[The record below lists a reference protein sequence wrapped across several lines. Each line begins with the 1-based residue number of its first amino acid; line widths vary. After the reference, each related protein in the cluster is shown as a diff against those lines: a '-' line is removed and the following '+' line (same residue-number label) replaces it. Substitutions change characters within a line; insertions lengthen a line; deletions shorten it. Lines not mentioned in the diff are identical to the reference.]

1 MKRLITTLAIAT
13 TVFTGCSDDSSS
25 SSAPTVSDLD
35 EKIVGKWINTEIGGK
50 KALTNQ
56 KAVVTFESNKKGTA
70 SIALGDSV
78 WHGQTEFSYSTKDN
92 EISYTFW
99 DNSITKTDFKWIV
112 ESVDENNLKTTFQRS
127 TVIDDVVEESS
138 NELSYVRVTE
148 DYSQSIIGLWEG
160 SSTSKEGSTF
170 DDGQKHRWEYLDNGT
185 FRYYVQD
192 EDGNWIPNPNQTKSE
207 YFVDGPL
214 LCTRWVIDGEENRE
228 WWEVESIK
236 DDVMKWTALRAKGDG
251 STYTASFKM
260 KKVKPLTKADIEKK
274 MIGKWILA
282 ETDGKQA
289 LTNRKVVTDIVS
301 TKKLRQSL
309 SFTNRNVWLDGEEF
323 NLTLKDNLL
332 SWTVKNDISE
342 RVFTHEVVAITDN
355 DMYTYLSSNM
365 IEDGKKQSSVFSP
378 KAVHFT
384 RVTEDYSEDILGI
397 WEGKITSEKSDYDDL
412 EEHRWEFKKDGT
424 FLFYFKEKGKWKVSD
439 DAYADYFVEGPLL
452 CTRWKNNGKNQQENR
467 EWWEV
472 ESIKDD
478 VMKWTGL
485 RADEDGSTYTATF
498 EMKKVEE

>member
-1 MKRLITTLAIAT
+1 
-13 TVFTGCSDDSSS
+13 
-25 SSAPTVSDLD
+25 
-35 EKIVGKWINTEIGGK
+35 
-50 KALTNQ
+50 
-56 KAVVTFESNKKGTA
+56 
-70 SIALGDSV
+70 
-78 WHGQTEFSYSTKDN
+78 
-92 EISYTFW
+92 
-99 DNSITKTDFKWIV
+99 
-112 ESVDENNLKTTFQRS
+112 
-127 TVIDDVVEESS
+127 
-138 NELSYVRVTE
+138 
-148 DYSQSIIGLWEG
+148 
-160 SSTSKEGSTF
+160 
-170 DDGQKHRWEYLDNGT
+170 
-185 FRYYVQD
+185 
-192 EDGNWIPNPNQTKSE
+192 
-207 YFVDGPL
+207 
-214 LCTRWVIDGEENRE
+214 
-228 WWEVESIK
+228 
-236 DDVMKWTALRAKGDG
+236 
-251 STYTASFKM
+251 M

-309 SFTNRNVWLDGEEF
+309 SYTDRNEWLDGEEF

-332 SWTVKNDISE
+332 SWTVKNDFSE

-365 IEDGKKQSSVFSP
+365 IEDGKKQPSVFSP

-397 WEGKITSEKSDYDDL
+397 WEGKITSEKSDYDDR

-424 FLFYFKEKGKWKVSD
+424 FLFYSKEKGKWKVSD

-452 CTRWKNNGKNQQENR
+452 CTRWKNNGKNQQEYR
-467 EWWEV
+467 EWWEI
-472 ESIKDD
+472 ETLKKGS
-478 VMKWTGL
+478 MKWTGL